1 MAMNSSLKVPNQGL
15 TERTNFFREPVEYG
29 QSLIWDFYANGQC
42 TGVVRVLK
50 VKRKSFVIDGNRKVM
65 KCDGK
70 VVGFETAI
78 VRRDDATAKK
88 KLRQAQEKRLEFFSY
103 ENLPSSIL
111 RQLNEIL
118 DNYEVRKELL
128 RKKYMLSVEEAKEN
142 PNRFKGG
149 GKGGKDGNKRESTKK
164 ARTDGSSVPNPRKS
178 VLEDTPTPR
187 VVKSTWGRKGYA
199 HREFDPEPD
208 TEDDNNDDD

>member
-1 MAMNSSLKVPNQGL
+1 M
-15 TERTNFFREPVEYG
+15 
-29 QSLIWDFYANGQC
+29 
-42 TGVVRVLK
+42 
-50 VKRKSFVIDGNRKVM
+50 KR
-65 KCDGK
+65 DGK
-70 VVGFETAI
+70 LVGFETAI

-142 PNRFKGG
+142 PNRFKGS
-149 GKGGKDGNKRESTKK
+149 KGGNKHESTKK
-164 ARTDGSSVPNPRKS
+164 ARTDGSSVPNPRRS
-178 VLEDTPTPR
+178 VLEDMPAPR
-187 VVKSTWGRKGYA
+187 TVKSTWGRKGYA

-208 TEDDNNDDD
+208 TEDNND